1 MGWNN
6 NEIVLWDC
14 KQQNTIGWQAERVG
28 GEVFKQK
35 TVRKKAL
42 EGLEARRRSK
52 DKIKVSPLL

>member
-6 NEIVLWDC
+6 NEIV
-14 KQQNTIGWQAERVG
+14 GWQAERVG

-42 EGLEARRRSK
+42 AGLEARGRSK